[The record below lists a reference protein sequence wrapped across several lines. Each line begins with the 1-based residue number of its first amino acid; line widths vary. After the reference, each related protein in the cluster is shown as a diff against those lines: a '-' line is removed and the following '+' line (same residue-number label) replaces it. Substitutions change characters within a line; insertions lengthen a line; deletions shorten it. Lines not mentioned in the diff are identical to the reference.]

1 MVFIEATMR
10 KVVNGVSLFLSLVLS
25 KVLNWV
31 VYKPLIC
38 DIIDGQS
45 MVKGL
50 TMMKNTVRHR
60 RRNVYDALTTEVRA
74 RFNAA

>member
-1 MVFIEATMR
+1 MR
-10 KVVNGVSLFLSLVLS
+10 KVVNGIGLSLSLFLS
-25 KVLNWV
+25 KALNWV
-31 VYKPLIC
+31 MYKPQIC
-38 DIIDGQS
+38 DIMDRQS

-50 TMMKNTVRHR
+50 TMMNNTVRHR